1 MRIVAVAILSAVAA
15 QCRGEEIN
23 PFSHEHF
30 IYCVLTMIRYE
41 QIFHIRNLDVSDDCD
56 SGFGPRTC
64 LVAELA
70 ADPEAPRWA
79 RDCAWIPGTGHCR
92 NRPCGTACLFR
103 AQRKAEAE
111 HVMRSRRQRRPAQEA
126 FAERMVRR
134 V

>member
-1 MRIVAVAILSAVAA
+1 VRILTLFRDQIF
-15 QCRGEEIN
+15 
-23 PFSHEHF
+23 PK
-30 IYCVLTMIRYE
+30 YVLTTIYHHL
-41 QIFHIRNLDVSDDCD
+41 ILHIRSYSVSDDFD
-56 SGFGPRTC
+56 SSLAPLPC

-79 RDCAWIPGTGHCR
+79 RDCAWVPGTGHCR

-111 HVMRSRRQRRPAQEA
+111 HVMRSRRRRRPAQEA